1 MEALFKNKIIL
12 AGIVIAIVTVA
23 WFTLGSSSQS
33 GGVLQSAGTAGDSGT
48 TGSDL
53 IQTLTNLETVSLD
66 APIFTDPA
74 FLSLKD
80 FSRQIVAE
88 PTGRH
93 DPFAPLGND
102 TTGAGTVQAPPQASS
117 TSSTTLRSGTNSS
130 TAQ

>member
-1 MEALFKNKIIL
+1 MEALFKNKILL
-12 AGIVIAIVTVA
+12 AGIVIAVITVA

-33 GGVLQSAGTAGDSGT
+33 GAVLQASGATGDSGS

-53 IQTLTNLETVSLD
+53 IQALTNLETVSLD

-74 FLSLKD
+74 FASLKD

-102 TTGAGTVQAPPQASS
+102 TAGAVPTLPQATT
-117 TSSTTLRSGTNSS
+117 TSSTTLRGGTQGS
-130 TAQ
+130 AKQ